1 MHTISLP
8 ENAQWAL
15 LEEPVERDRTT
26 ARRLCLLLFLWYE
39 PFLTR
44 TGLMARV
51 EGELGK
57 GWFDEAAWEDTFCR
71 DMRVV
76 KRVLRAAACELAYR
90 RSRARSGHYLRDQPR
105 LHSDLGRVLDGSV
118 AEVDP
123 AQIAIYRC
131 LEPIVRFRQGCSI
144 SDTARQVV
152 TYCLRQRRPELSQV
166 EALVQPLDQARARD
180 CDPLKV
186 IQPVGL

>member
-1 MHTISLP
+1 MERRVDVMHTISLP
-8 ENAQWAL
+8 EKAQWAL
-15 LEEPVERDRTT
+15 LEDTVKRDRAT
-26 ARRLCLLLFLWYE
+26 ARRLCLLRVLWYE
-39 PFLTR
+39 RFLTR

-57 GWFDEAAWEDTFCR
+57 GCFGEAAWEDTFYR

-76 KRVLRAAACELAYR
+76 KRALRAAGYELAYS
-90 RSRARSGHYLRDQPR
+90 RSRARSGYYLRDQPR
-105 LHSDLGRVLDGSV
+105 LHPDLRRALDGSV

-131 LEPIVRFRQGCSI
+131 LEPTARFHQGCSI

-152 TYCLRQRRPELSQV
+152 VYRLRQRRPELSQA
-166 EALVQPLDQARARD
+166 EAVRL
-180 CDPLKV
+180 
-186 IQPVGL
+186 VGLRGS